1 VTGPKR
7 KSRTAEEA
15 LSRIRE
21 AVEAVRERTDLEPRI
36 GLVLGTGLG
45 GLAEE
50 IEAEAV
56 ISYDEIPHMPVSTV
70 VTHSGKLILG
80 RLDTQPVV
88 AMQGRFHYYEGYTLD
103 QVTFPIRV
111 MGMLGVEILMVSG
124 ACGGMNP
131 LWSLGDLVLLDD
143 QINLMGGNPLVGPNL
158 DELGPRFPD
167 MSEPFDRRLQEK
179 AMEVAMA
186 RGIRIHRGVYVAVT
200 GPCLETRAEY
210 RMLRSLGADVVG
222 MSTVPEVIVA
232 RHMGIRVMG
241 ACIITD
247 EALPD
252 ALEPVDVS
260 EIIQTAQEAEPLLT
274 AVVRDVLREV

>member
-1 VTGPKR
+1 M
-7 KSRTAEEA
+7 A
-15 LSRIRE
+15 RIGE
-21 AVEAVRERTDLEPRI
+21 AVEAVRDRTDVEPKI

-45 GLAEE
+45 GLADE
-50 IEAEAV
+50 IEAEVV

-70 VTHSGKLILG
+70 VTHSGNLILG
-80 RLDTQPVV
+80 RLEGQPVI
-88 AMQGRFHYYEGYTLD
+88 AMQGRFHYYEGYSLE
-103 QVTFPIRV
+103 QVTFPIRL
-111 MGMLGVEILMVSG
+111 MGVLGAEVLVVSG

-131 LWSLGDLVLLDD
+131 LWSRGDLVVLDD

-167 MSEPFDRRLQEK
+167 MSEPFDRQLQEK
-179 AMEVAMA
+179 AVEAAMA
-186 RGIRIHRGVYVAVT
+186 RGVRLHRGVYVAVT

-232 RHMGIRVMG
+232 RHMGIRVLG
-241 ACIITD
+241 ICIITD

-260 EIIQTAQEAEPLLT
+260 EIIRTARESEPHLT
-274 AVVRDVLREV
+274 AVVRDVIREA